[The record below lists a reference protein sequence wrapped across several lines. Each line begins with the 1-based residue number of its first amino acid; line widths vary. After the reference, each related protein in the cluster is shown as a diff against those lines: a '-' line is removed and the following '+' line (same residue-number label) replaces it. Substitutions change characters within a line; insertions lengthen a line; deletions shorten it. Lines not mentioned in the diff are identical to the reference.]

1 MQKFVKKMVDDKSD
15 IDDKIKKLEA
25 FMLTPTY
32 TELSQKEKKLI
43 REQDDAMNLY
53 SKALGE
59 RIELYDS

>member
-1 MQKFVKKMVDDKSD
+1 MQKFVKKMVDEKSD

-43 REQDDAMNLY
+43 REQDDAMNIY
-53 SKALGE
+53 SRALGE
-59 RIELYDS
+59 RIELYN

>member
-59 RIELYDS
+59 RIELYR

>member
-59 RIELYDS
+59 RIELYK